1 MHRSTNPIQ
10 APKRQFKIKWAEM
23 AAQVATGLAVGALG
37 VMAFYVATD
46 DATSPAEPTTPACAT
61 EDDTNCFW
69 AGDSQGNGQGES
81 FYVDA
86 AGNAYYLPATDAT
99 WTNEDCTANLTA
111 WTRDAQQMIED
122 MDSRWA
128 SSAPYTS
135 SVRTDNIDPM
145 TDRLNYILSE
155 VCK

>member
-10 APKRQFKIKWAEM
+10 APKRQFKIKWADL
-23 AAQVATGLAVGALG
+23 AAFAGVAAISVVSTLAVVNVALG
-37 VMAFYVATD
+37 PT
-46 DATSPAEPTTPACAT
+46 TIPSPALNPPVVT
-61 EDDTNCFW
+61 
-69 AGDSQGNGQGES
+69 
-81 FYVDA
+81 
-86 AGNAYYLPATDAT
+86 TDAT

-128 SSAPYTS
+128 ASAPYTS
-135 SVRTDNIDPM
+135 SARTDNIDPM
-145 TDRLNYILSE
+145 TGRLNYILSE